1 MVLTQEKK
9 EFDVNFPIIII
20 GAGACGLCA
29 ALSAKEH
36 GVNPLILERDRE
48 PSGSS
53 ALSTCLIPA
62 AGTKLQKKAGIDDT
76 PEVFANDIINKARNK
91 NDPNMVRFISN
102 ESAPTI
108 DWLIDNNVPLK
119 LVTSFFYP
127 GHSQYRMHGS
137 PNRTGTELM
146 EALLK
151 KTQEK
156 KIDLITSALVTN
168 IFVNST
174 KTITGVEITRPNGAI
189 ENIGCKSLILACNG
203 FGGNSEMVKKYI
215 PEMSNALYFGHTGNR
230 GDAIKWGNEIGA
242 SISDIGSY
250 QGHGAVTHPHGT
262 LLFWGLMTQGGFQ
275 VNVNGERFSNEVRG
289 YSEQAVDVI
298 SQKNSYVWE
307 IWDSNSHEIGM
318 DFADYRN
325 GANLGAHKI
334 ANDIIE
340 ISSLTKMPLNK
351 LEKTFSN
358 INHYRSNKIKDNF
371 GRDWSNIKPMTKPY
385 FFAKVTGALFH
396 TQGGLDVNSSAQVI
410 DKNGKAFPNL
420 YAGGGAARGLSG
432 PSRWGYLS
440 GNGLLTA
447 VVLGKIAGQT
457 AAEKIDKNDSE
468 IR

>member
-1 MVLTQEKK
+1 MILNQKNM

-29 ALSAKEH
+29 ALSAHEH
-36 GVNPLILERDRE
+36 GIQPLVLERDRV

-62 AGTKLQKKAGIDDT
+62 AGTKLQKNAGINDT
-76 PEVFANDIINKARNK
+76 PEIFANDIINKARK
-91 NDPNMVRFISN
+91 MNDSNMVKFISK
-102 ESAPTI
+102 ESGPTVN
-108 DWLIDNNVPLK
+108 WLIDNNVPLN

-151 KTQEK
+151 KVNEE

-168 IFVNST
+168 IYINN
-174 KTITGVEITRPNGAI
+174 KRITGVEITRPNGDK
-189 ENIGCKSLILACNG
+189 ENLGCNALILACNG
-203 FGGNSEMVKKYI
+203 FGGNSEMVSKYI
-215 PEMSNALYFGHTGNR
+215 PEMANALYFGHTGNR
-230 GDAIKWGNEIGA
+230 GDAIKWGIEIGA

-250 QGHGAVTHPHGT
+250 QGHGGVTHPHGT

-307 IWDSNSHEIGM
+307 IWDSHSHKMGL
-318 DFADYRN
+318 DFTDYRN
-325 GANLGAHKI
+325 GADLGAHKV
-334 ANDIIE
+334 ANSINE
-340 ISSLTKMPLNK
+340 ISTIAKIPLKK
-351 LEKTFSN
+351 LEETFKYVN
-358 INHYRSNKIKDNF
+358 HCINGKIKDNF

-385 FFAKVTGALFH
+385 YFAKVTGALFH
-396 TQGGLDVNSSAQVI
+396 TQGGLDVNFSAQVI
-410 DKNGKAFPNL
+410 DKKGKPFPNL
-420 YAGGGAARGLSG
+420 FAGGGAARGLSG

-447 VVLGKIAGQT
+447 VVLGKIAGQN
-457 AAEKIDKNDSE
+457 AAEKIIKNDS
-468 IR
+468 